1 MFIFRGAGV
10 LLSTLLFGTISL
22 IVSFFDKTGRKQ
34 AWLARTWG
42 RSLLWIGGV
51 TLTVEGLDRLPDDGV
66 YVVTPNHL
74 SYYDTPVLLSSLPLQ
89 FRFMAKRGLF
99 SIPLLGTHLSR
110 AGHIPVDLDD
120 PRAGV
125 KTMNAAATI
134 IREKAISVVVFPEGG
149 RSPNGHLDEFKDG
162 AAYIGIKS
170 GATIVPTALCGT
182 AEILPFGSAK
192 IRGGHVSVKIGEP
205 IDTSHM
211 HIKERHALTSRIRGQ
226 IVEML
231 GDRV

>member
-1 MFIFRGAGV
+1 MFILRGAGV
-10 LLSTLLFGTISL
+10 LLSTLFFGTISL

-34 AWLARTWG
+34 ESLARRWG
-42 RSLLWIGGV
+42 RSLLEIGGV
-51 TLTVEGLDRLPDDGV
+51 TVTIEGLNHLAHDGV
-66 YVVTPNHL
+66 YVIAPNHL
-74 SYYDTPVLLSSLPLQ
+74 SYFDTPVLLSSLPLH
-89 FRFMAKRGLF
+89 FRFLAKRGLF

-110 AGHIPVDLDD
+110 AGHIPVDLEDA
-120 PRAGV
+120 RAGV
-125 KTMNAAATI
+125 KTMNTAANI

-149 RSPNGHLDEFKDG
+149 RSRDGHLDEFKDG

-170 GATIVPTALCGT
+170 GATVVPTALCGT
-182 AEILPFGSAK
+182 AEVLPFGSGI

-211 HIKERHALTSRIRGQ
+211 HIKERHALTARIREQ
-226 IVEML
+226 IVDML

>member
-1 MFIFRGAGV
+1 
-10 LLSTLLFGTISL
+10 LLSTLFFGTISL

-34 AWLARTWG
+34 ARIARAWA
-42 RSLLWIGGV
+42 RNLLWIGGV
-51 TLTVEGLDRLPDDGV
+51 TVTVEGLDHLAEDGV
-66 YVVTPNHL
+66 YVVVPNHL
-74 SYYDTPVLLSSLPLQ
+74 SYYDTPVLLSSLPIQ

-120 PRAGV
+120 ARAGV
-125 KTMNAAATI
+125 KTMNTAANI
-134 IREKAISVVVFPEGG
+134 IREKSISVVVFPEGG
-149 RSPNGHLDEFKDG
+149 RSRDGHLDEFKDG

-170 GATIVPTALCGT
+170 GATVVPTALCGT
-182 AEILPFGSAK
+182 AEVLPFGSGK
-192 IRGGHVSVKIGEP
+192 IRAGHVSVKIGEP
-205 IDTSHM
+205 IETSHM
-211 HIKERHALTSRIRGQ
+211 HIKERHALTARIRGQ